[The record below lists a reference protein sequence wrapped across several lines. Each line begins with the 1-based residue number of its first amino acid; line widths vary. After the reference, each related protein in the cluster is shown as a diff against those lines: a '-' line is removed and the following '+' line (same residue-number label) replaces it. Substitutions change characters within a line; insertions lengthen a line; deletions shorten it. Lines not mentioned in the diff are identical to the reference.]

1 MLIQMITNYCKQCD
15 QKFGISFLK
24 KKQVAS
30 HCLQGYVFSPECVIF
45 PLERV
50 FWHNCHL
57 PVPNVKKLLTKVAI
71 WRCMK
76 VPTLERSHLPVPA
89 RLKVHERMHTGEKPF
104 TCSKCDKAFQQNCDL
119 KKHERTHTGPSR
131 PRRENIGEKNHRCR
145 QFDKKFSIFFLKK
158 KQVAKVLATLF
169 ATIFLTN
176 VYYLWYGELSTWSR
190 QMASILC
197 GVPFHAPSNH
207 NFVELLYHTWNM

>member
-1 MLIQMITNYCKQCD
+1 
-15 QKFGISFLK
+15 
-24 KKQVAS
+24 
-30 HCLQGYVFSPECVIF
+30 
-45 PLERV
+45 
-50 FWHNCHL
+50 
-57 PVPNVKKLLTKVAI
+57 
-71 WRCMK
+71 MK

-145 QFDKKFSIFFLKK
+145 QYDKKFSIFFLKK

-197 GVPFHAPSNH
+197 GVPFHAPSND
-207 NFVELLYHTWNM
+207 NFVEMLYHTWNM

>member
-1 MLIQMITNYCKQCD
+1 
-15 QKFGISFLK
+15 
-24 KKQVAS
+24 
-30 HCLQGYVFSPECVIF
+30 
-45 PLERV
+45 
-50 FWHNCHL
+50 
-57 PVPNVKKLLTKVAI
+57 
-71 WRCMK
+71 MK
-76 VPTLERSHLPVPA
+76 G
-89 RLKVHERMHTGEKPF
+89 HTQDPPDPGEK
-104 TCSKCDKAFQQNCDL
+104 TLVRKTIVADNMTRNLAY
-119 KKHERTHTGPSR
+119 
-131 PRRENIGEKNHRCR
+131 
-145 QFDKKFSIFFLKK
+145 FFLKK